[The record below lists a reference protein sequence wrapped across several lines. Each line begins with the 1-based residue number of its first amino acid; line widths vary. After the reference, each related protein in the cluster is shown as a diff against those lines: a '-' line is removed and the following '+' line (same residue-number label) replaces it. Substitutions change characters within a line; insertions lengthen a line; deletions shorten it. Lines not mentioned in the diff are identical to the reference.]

1 MKPTLATMHSRAK
14 VNAKLE
20 LTKVY
25 QHCPK
30 LHQQTGIQRLI
41 QPFRSILAPVRLK
54 AYAWASLVSQILIVV
69 TGGLVRLTGSGLGCP
84 TWPKCTEESFVSV
97 PEMGIHGLIEFG
109 NRLLTFVLVIIAG
122 LTFIVIRRTVKS
134 LRFGLTWPA
143 VLLILGIIAQALLG
157 GVTVLT
163 GLNSWVVG
171 AHFLVSGVLISIAS
185 VLVWRAY
192 SPKHEPISYQSVLL
206 AWPIFVVGWLTVIVG
221 VVVTGAGPHAGD
233 SLTPRNGFDLETWQH
248 YHSWPAYAMTAMV
261 LLSLV
266 LALRSIPSS
275 PSSNPAVRAL
285 GILLIVSILQGILG
299 VVQSNLGVPALLAG
313 VHMFGA
319 SLIISLLT
327 FQLLALR
334 SKYTRV
340 EPAK

>member
-1 MKPTLATMHSRAK
+1 M
-14 VNAKLE
+14 
-20 LTKVY
+20 
-25 QHCPK
+25 
-30 LHQQTGIQRLI
+30 IQLYTTIFAAARLG
-41 QPFRSILAPVRLK
+41 

-122 LTFIVIRRTVKS
+122 LTLIVIRRTVKAQ
-134 LRFGLTWPA
+134 RFGLTWPA
-143 VLLILGIIAQALLG
+143 LLLVLGIITQALLG

-185 VLVWRAY
+185 VLVWRVY
-192 SPKHEPISYQSVLL
+192 SPKHDPISYQSVLL
-206 AWPIFVVGWLTVIVG
+206 AWPIFVVGWVTVIVG

-233 SLTPRNGFDLETWQH
+233 SLTPRNGFDLETLQH
-248 YHSWPAYAMTAMV
+248 YHSWPAYVMTALV
-261 LLSLV
+261 LLSLA
-266 LALRSIPSS
+266 LAWRSVPNK
-275 PSSNPAVRAL
+275 PVSNPAVRSL
-285 GILLIVSILQGILG
+285 GILLIVSVLQAVLG
-299 VVQSNLGVPALLAG
+299 VVQSNMGVPALLAG
-313 VHMFGA
+313 VHMLGA

-334 SKYTRV
+334 SRSKGIESSR
-340 EPAK
+340 

>member
-1 MKPTLATMHSRAK
+1 M
-14 VNAKLE
+14 
-20 LTKVY
+20 
-25 QHCPK
+25 
-30 LHQQTGIQRLI
+30 I
-41 QPFRSILAPVRLK
+41 QPFRTIFAPARLR

-122 LTFIVIRRTVKS
+122 LTFIVIRRTLKAQ
-134 LRFGLTWPA
+134 RFGLTWPA
-143 VLLILGIIAQALLG
+143 LLLVLGIIAQALLG

-185 VLVWRAY
+185 VLVWRVY
-192 SPKHEPISYQSVLL
+192 SPKHDPISYQSVLL
-206 AWPIFVVGWLTVIVG
+206 AWPIFVVGWVTVIVG

-233 SLTPRNGFDLETWQH
+233 SLTPRNGFDLETLQH
-248 YHSWPAYAMTAMV
+248 YHSWPAYVMTALV
-261 LLSLV
+261 LLSLA
-266 LALRSIPSS
+266 LAWRSVPNK
-275 PSSNPAVRAL
+275 PVSNPAVRSL
-285 GILLIVSILQGILG
+285 GILLIVSVLQAVLG
-299 VVQSNLGVPALLAG
+299 VVQSNMGVPALLAG
-313 VHMFGA
+313 VHMLGA

-334 SKYTRV
+334 SRSKGIESSR
-340 EPAK
+340 